1 MRQISPAGSN
11 SITKDEEVVVETLYA
26 LAGMFP
32 YNESNDR
39 SELDSASLWVNSSIM
54 EDQEESANTTLE
66 S

>member
-1 MRQISPAGSN
+1 M
-11 SITKDEEVVVETLYA
+11 VVETLYA

-39 SELDSASLWVNSSIM
+39 SELDSAALWVNSSIM
-54 EDQEESANTTLE
+54 EDQEESANTTLK